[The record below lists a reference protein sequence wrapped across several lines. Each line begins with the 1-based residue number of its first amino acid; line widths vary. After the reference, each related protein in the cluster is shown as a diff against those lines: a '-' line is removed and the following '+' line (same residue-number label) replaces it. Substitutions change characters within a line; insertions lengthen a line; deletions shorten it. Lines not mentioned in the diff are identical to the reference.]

1 MAQATPSSS
10 GLYGDGERRGGGGGK
25 FRNPAARRPPP
36 TPYDR
41 PPSSRSHASGDGGWL
56 SKLVDP
62 AYRLIAGGA
71 SRILPSIFSKSP
83 FSAASSTEDHDSE
96 GSEVEETAYGGSE
109 GHTVNVRGLLVL
121 DEGIGSRE
129 NVCMLEML
137 ELVVGVGKMLLE
149 ISKPGG
155 INSKEGAELGNGSS
169 DCVQLGRDKINNLP
183 DGTEFSKIEQ
193 LVKGRKFSRDELDR
207 LTGILNSRV
216 GDLSNTDSEEKT
228 KIIAIKREGKEVV
241 LVHENRR
248 MSVEEKQD
256 GWVGAR
262 VGTSTP
268 LLPLAAKEPVGASP
282 VDIARAYMRTRVSEV
297 GTASRG
303 IISDEETSLQQSG
316 GFASPLMPSH
326 SPKSSVCW
334 PGSMV
339 QDQHGYSTPQSSR
352 YGLHHFQRTPY
363 SRTMYSKSKPELTR
377 SQTDKKRYLNILS
390 TPRLQPQTTLFGKDS
405 LACVGMSCVWEKIAS
420 IIFSCDQCLTYELI
434 VVLPLL
440 VMCKDDAINDVNAS
454 VGPIRRARRKFVSEA
469 RPRSG
474 SLRFPQNSPLQV
486 GNSSL
491 SNLFLPAH
499 TSGNLEVGSTS
510 THTEFQSVDNTRNT
524 SEVGI
529 PALQSSNPAVRA
541 ILEHLDRNKPTP
553 KEKSAE
559 LQLATEWKKFSSSK
573 VTDAIVKEGTPL
585 PHLEGYDFPK
595 NKNFVE
601 KGSSAQENDRENS
614 NFKVKPAEK
623 STSQAADRS
632 KDIGTSSTLNRSN
645 GPQIKFTNET
655 FRLLRK
661 VLLATLKSDVATI
674 KVSVSTLVSDVN
686 EMKALVQRLMVAL
699 LGEACGADDVVE
711 ETSKLD
717 ADHTTSFKL
726 KDSIEQKGK
735 NQLWPL
741 HSQSERRGIS
751 NTVPNFV
758 GSELLKKPP
767 VHSSASKPNLA
778 SISVSKPSF
787 GFTFPVSTSSG
798 VLPEPPTPSIMPST
812 LASSPPQPK
821 DGPAIPSYSF
831 GTKRSK
837 PPLVFSFPSTSN
849 ASVQDNDTADIK
861 FSFGSDG
868 KNRVSFRSVDAI
880 CY

>member
-1 MAQATPSSS
+1 MEHATPSSS

-25 FRNPAARRPPP
+25 FRKPAARRPPP

-41 PPSSRSHASGDGGWL
+41 SPSSRSHASGDGGWL

-71 SRILPSIFSKSP
+71 TRILPSIFSKSP

-109 GHTVNVRGLLVL
+109 GHTVNFNHLFDFKTRIGLFEFV
-121 DEGIGSRE
+121 G
-129 NVCMLEML
+129 NVSPQ
-137 ELVVGVGKMLLE
+137 LE

-155 INSKEGAELGNGSS
+155 INSKEEAELGNGSS

-193 LVKGRKFSRDELDR
+193 LVKGRKFSRDELNR

-228 KIIAIKREGKEVV
+228 QNLAIKREGKEVV

-248 MSVEEKQD
+248 MSIEEKQD
-256 GWVGAR
+256 GWVGAP

-303 IISDEETSLQQSG
+303 IISDEEKSLQQSG
-316 GFASPLMPSH
+316 GFVSPLMPSH

-390 TPRLQPQTTLFGKDS
+390 TPRLQPQTTLFGKKDE
-405 LACVGMSCVWEKIAS
+405 EKKKIIAS
-420 IIFSCDQCLTYELI
+420 IIFSCDQRLTYELI
-434 VVLPLL
+434 VVLPVL
-440 VMCKDDAINDVNAS
+440 VICKDDAINDVNAS

-469 RPRSG
+469 RPRGSG

-573 VTDAIVKEGTPL
+573 ITDAMVKEGTPL
-585 PHLEGYDFPK
+585 PRLEGYDFLK
-595 NKNFVE
+595 NKSFVE

-614 NFKVKPAEK
+614 NFEVKPAEK
-623 STSQAADRS
+623 STSQAADGS

-645 GPQIKFTNET
+645 GPQIKFTNERASGKLW
-655 FRLLRK
+655 FFHIQDLYSQDEQNIR
-661 VLLATLKSDVATI
+661 
-674 KVSVSTLVSDVN
+674 
-686 EMKALVQRLMVAL
+686 
-699 LGEACGADDVVE
+699 EACGADDVVE

-717 ADHTTSFKL
+717 ADHVARASIQTTSFKL

-741 HSQSERRGIS
+741 HSQSERQGIS

-812 LASSPPQPK
+812 LASIPPQPK

-849 ASVQDNDTADIK
+849 ASVQDNDTTDIK